1 MAMATT
7 HQANAAQTAN
17 SENTPTTAKSP
28 NA

>member
-7 HQANAAQTAN
+7 PQANAAQTAN
-17 SENTPTTAKSP
+17 SANTPTTAKSP

>member
-17 SENTPTTAKSP
+17 FANTPTTAKSP